1 MFCSLLAMSFVSF
14 LVLLISHFHMI
25 IIVITDNRDAV
36 LIVEDFS
43 LATECRGQVHLGI
56 EDAVLDVLITAF

>member
-1 MFCSLLAMSFVSF
+1 MSFVRV

-43 LATECRGQVHLGI
+43 LTSECRGQMHLGI
-56 EDAVLDVLITAF
+56 EDAVLDVFITAF